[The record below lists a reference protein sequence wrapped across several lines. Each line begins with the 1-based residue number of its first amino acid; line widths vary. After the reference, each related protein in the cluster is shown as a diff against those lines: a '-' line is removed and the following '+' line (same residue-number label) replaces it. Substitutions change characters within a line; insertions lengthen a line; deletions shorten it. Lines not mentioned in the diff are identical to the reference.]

1 MPSIKA
7 MKGSLQRAMRKSS
20 AYSASKKAETSSYCP
35 SRARRTADFTSPP
48 EQKALHPWMPYLAIN
63 DLVRMHANTCTS
75 IHLLYILSGRHWPWG
90 LQQHY
95 FLCKHASRQL
105 SMADASLI
113 VR

>member
-48 EQKALHPWMPYLAIN
+48 EQKALHTM
-63 DLVRMHANTCTS
+63 VRTGECATLLPVRWHSETC
-75 IHLLYILSGRHWPWG
+75 Y
-90 LQQHY
+90 
-95 FLCKHASRQL
+95 A
-105 SMADASLI
+105 
-113 VR
+113 